1 MSIKILF
8 LKFLPSPLL
17 PSQLSPLERAERGGG
32 GGGGGNLQLRWHDI
46 SGCTLSERSERGR
59 DILNKF
65 FQRRLTTANERRKPW
80 IRESGV
86 RKKMELIVQLFSPV
100 DFFFFSFYYMGWRT
114 FQLFNF
120 PFQNFPPFPLF
131 LANNIVSII
140 YWKIFYP
147 EWILEYEFARITQQ
161 CEFVSGFLK
170 KKKKKNRRL
179 YIFISNIDPMRRN
192 LFFLLVESF
201 FIKSCHNKGAPR
213 VNRDIKLTNGGTGRG

>member
-17 PSQLSPLERAERGGG
+17 PSQLSPLERAERGEGREG
-32 GGGGGNLQLRWHDI
+32 EGNLQLRWHDI

-100 DFFFFSFYYMGWRT
+100 DFFFFFFLLYGLKNVST
-114 FQLFNF
+114 FQLSISKFSSIS
-120 PFQNFPPFPLF
+120 PFFGQQHRKYNL
-131 LANNIVSII
+131 LKNILSGMDSRI
-140 YWKIFYP
+140 
-147 EWILEYEFARITQQ
+147 WIREDNAAMWI
-161 CEFVSGFLK
+161 CKWILK
-170 KKKKKNRRL
+170 KKKKKKSTPI
-179 YIFISNIDPMRRN
+179 YIHFEYRSYA
-192 LFFLLVESF
+192 S
-201 FIKSCHNKGAPR
+201 
-213 VNRDIKLTNGGTGRG
+213 